1 MAGFFSRMKERF
13 GGPDYEREAAPPG
26 YVEIEQPAS
35 EARGKVVVRPFALED
50 FEDIKPILDALREGN
65 TISIINIKPLRE
77 RDMVELKRAVNK
89 LKKTVDAIQ
98 GEVAGFGDDF
108 IVAAPAFATIYKG
121 ASQIVSESDEE

>member
-1 MAGFFSRMKERF
+1 MAGFFSRMKEKF
-13 GGPDYEREAAPPG
+13 SGPDYEQPQAPG

-35 EARGKVVVRPFALED
+35 ENRGKVVVRPFALED

-77 RDMVELKRAVNK
+77 RDMVELKRAINK

-108 IVAAPAFATIYKG
+108 IVAAPAFATIYKQ
-121 ASQIVSESDEE
+121 ASQIVSEAEDE